1 MEILCIGTNRPGE
14 RGRKSVRV
22 CGKDNEVAYQWAKW
36 VPTCGTWA
44 LHHNCANKSQSPGN
58 TAWGEVVAACQGAY
72 STRSPR
78 HRGGGGGVSAFQ
90 EAERKQ
96 NTCVFEKTKGVI
108 PPPPPPPPPHTQ
120 IHPHGDTLTKL
131 WFAGEEPN
139 SFERAV
145 ILPDGLVQFYTGP
158 LTSQEIY
165 GPSKPY
171 GPRLGREGG
180 GGSVCAGRE
189 RKASCKLK
197 LAFGQK

>member
-1 MEILCIGTNRPGE
+1 M
-14 RGRKSVRV
+14 
-22 CGKDNEVAYQWAKW
+22 
-36 VPTCGTWA
+36 A
-44 LHHNCANKSQSPGN
+44 LHHNCANKSRSPGN

-78 HRGGGGGVSAFQ
+78 HRGGALHHNCGREECLPFKRQKESKTLVSLC
-90 EAERKQ
+90 
-96 NTCVFEKTKGVI
+96 N
-108 PPPPPPPPPHTQ
+108 PPPPPPPHTHTQ

-171 GPRLGREGG
+171 GSRLGREGG
-180 GGSVCAGRE
+180 VSVWGARE
-189 RKASCKLK
+189 KSKL
-197 LAFGQK
+197 